1 MGRFF
6 ASGGAGDTLV
16 NEEYLDLFVDETS
29 QHLQQMTNGL
39 MELEQQST
47 NLDVIQ
53 TVFRAAHT
61 LKGMAATMGFDRM
74 SRLTH
79 QMENGFDSMRHG
91 HLEPSSAVIDALF
104 VCVDT
109 LEAQLQAIASTGTDV
124 GVDETAALSAL
135 ESILALP
142 QQAASE
148 AQFER
153 DRPVEA
159 KARSSRLPGSNSDVW
174 WASLSGGVKAVAES
188 GIPVSEVIVTM
199 AADCPMPAV
208 RALMVMRDVGDGGEV
223 LASEPPAEMIQQG
236 ECGSELRLILASHT
250 KPEELAASIRQMSD
264 IHNVQVHP
272 IEFAVAATEGAA
284 ALSALAKPA
293 LTHAGAATEADMG
306 ESHPLANA
314 ASTHGDTRTPTPE
327 RRPGASSS
335 NSGRRG
341 NHAIRVDLEKL
352 DTLMNLFSEFVID
365 KTRLESIA
373 QRRADSELA
382 ETVSHLSRIAS
393 ELQDVV
399 LKIRM
404 VPLEAVFNRFPRMVR
419 DLAKSLDKQVKF
431 AVSGDDTELDRTL
444 ADEIGDPLVHLIRN
458 ALDHGLESPD
468 ERVTAGKSAT
478 GDIRLFAYQARNKV
492 YIEISDD
499 GRGIDRGRVL
509 HKAIRN
515 GQISASQAATLRD
528 EQVYDFL
535 FESGFSTAEKVS
547 DISGRGVG
555 LDVVKSKIQSL
566 GGDVRV
572 ESMVGTGS
580 RFIIELPLTL
590 SIMHAMLVGVGE
602 ETYAVPLGDI
612 AHIVRIDDT
621 DIQRVRDMDMVV
633 FMDKLIPLISLP
645 TLLGTGSNV
654 AKAKDGGT
662 DLGTPMLIVRKGE
675 RLLALEV
682 EEFVGQQEIVIKSLG
697 TYFKAL
703 PTGVAG
709 ATILGDGRVALIL
722 DPHAWLR

>member
-1 MGRFF
+1 M
-6 ASGGAGDTLV
+6 
-16 NEEYLDLFVDETS
+16 NEQYLDLFVDETS
-29 QHLQQMTNGL
+29 QHLQEMTNGL

-79 QMENGFDSMRHG
+79 QMENGLDSMRHG

-109 LEAQLQAIASTGTDV
+109 LEAQLQAIASSGTDV

-148 AQFER
+148 AQLER
-153 DRPVEA
+153 DRPVEG
-159 KARSSRLPGSNSDVW
+159 KARSSHLPVSNSDVW
-174 WASLSGGVKAVAES
+174 WESLSGGVKAVAES
-188 GIPVSEVIVTM
+188 GIPVSEVVVTM

-208 RALMVMRDVGDGGEV
+208 RAFMVMRDVGDGGEV

-236 ECGSELRLILASHT
+236 ECGSELRLIVATHT

-264 IHNVQVHP
+264 IHNVQVNP
-272 IEFAVAATEGAA
+272 IEFTVAATTSDGAA
-284 ALSALAKPA
+284 VLSAGAEPA
-293 LTHAGAATEADMG
+293 LIHTGAGASTEANMR
-306 ESHPLANA
+306 ESHPSEKA
-314 ASTHGDTRTPTPE
+314 ASTHTEARTPSPE

-382 ETVSHLSRIAS
+382 DTVSHLSRIAS

-404 VPLEAVFNRFPRMVR
+404 VPLETVFNRFPRMVR
-419 DLAKSLDKQVKF
+419 DLAKSLDKQVRF
-431 AVSGDDTELDRTL
+431 EVSGDDTELDRTL

-468 ERVTAGKSAT
+468 ERVAAGKSAT

-509 HKAIRN
+509 QKAIRN
-515 GQISASQAATLRD
+515 GQISASQAAALRD

-535 FESGFSTAEKVS
+535 FQSGFSTAEKVS

-572 ESMVGTGS
+572 ESTVGAGS

-645 TLLGTGSNV
+645 ALLGTGSNLT
-654 AKAKDGGT
+654 KAKNGGAA
-662 DLGTPMLIVRKGE
+662 LGTPMLIVRKGE

-697 TYFKAL
+697 TYFKTL